1 MSIKKIIKL
10 ANDFEEKL
18 TEHSEP
24 FVDKTKLTD
33 GTKLI
38 ILRNLHSKL
47 SSFDEQLLQ
56 LLNQE
61 QDESNLE
68 KVKLIAKSYLD
79 LEKSIEEY
87 FNYLKNK

>member
-10 ANDFEEKL
+10 ANNFEEKL
-18 TEHSEP
+18 TEHSEA

-33 GTKLI
+33 GVKLI
-38 ILRNLHSKL
+38 ILRNLHSNL
-47 SSFDEQLLQ
+47 LSFDKQLFQ

-68 KVKLIAKSYLD
+68 KVKLIIKSYLE
-79 LEKSIEEY
+79 LENSIKEY
-87 FNYLKNK
+87 FRHLNK